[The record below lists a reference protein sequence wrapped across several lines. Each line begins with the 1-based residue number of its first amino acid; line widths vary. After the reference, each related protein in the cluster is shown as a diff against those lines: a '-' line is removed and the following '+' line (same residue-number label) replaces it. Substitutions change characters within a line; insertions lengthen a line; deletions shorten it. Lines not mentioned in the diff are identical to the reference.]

1 MVDARRLVGAGRRG
15 AGHGEVLPPV
25 ARAGL
30 NDPPGVRRPNRLLAG
45 KEAAGWERGCWLAP
59 PPLLL
64 SVRRGGS
71 QSWGKKGCW
80 LAASKLLGW
89 AHYTPP
95 PTGGWGALRLMKTLP
110 AAREVVVQPRGER
123 RRGGGLVGG
132 QRGGGLHTHTGQ
144 ETPMGGVLPRVM
156 VGMRRPGGAVVLVDS
171 EGAGKARDTLRK
183 GVAGSGRRACLS
195 SSSSCFRPLIFGYN
209 GDAPGPR
216 REDHLVPLQHRPLAA
231 PGVF

>member
-95 PTGGWGALRLMKTLP
+95 PNRGVGCPSPNENP
-110 AAREVVVQPRGER
+110 ARSA
-123 RRGGGLVGG
+123 RGGGPATRGTAARRRPRRGAEGRRPAHPHGTGDTHGG
-132 QRGGGLHTHTGQ
+132 GAAKGDGRNEAARGGGGLGRQ
-144 ETPMGGVLPRVM
+144 
-156 VGMRRPGGAVVLVDS
+156 RR
-171 EGAGKARDTLRK
+171 
-183 GVAGSGRRACLS
+183 RR
-195 SSSSCFRPLIFGYN
+195 
-209 GDAPGPR
+209 
-216 REDHLVPLQHRPLAA
+216 
-231 PGVF
+231 